1 MNKSQNFSLTLA
13 FILALTHPAFATPAD
28 DLAQTNKEIRT
39 ANANAEKFSVEL
51 KKLKAQEKILAD
63 KMIKTAGE
71 LQASEAELSALEE
84 KMRILNSQI
93 EEKTQTLSAKK
104 KNMAVMVQA
113 AVKLSQTPEEAII
126 LMPGDMQN
134 NMKASRALKMT
145 TDSIKKEAES
155 IRAQMAEL
163 AELKEKVSAN
173 KIDAEKRKADLE
185 EQRKI
190 LKAQIAE
197 HNATQAK
204 IMGEQKAA
212 KAKAQSLAKK
222 AQDLKGLIESLEQE
236 KIEQRIQASKKTGEE
251 IEADNSAPSGYK
263 GKLRSFKSAKG
274 KVRVPA
280 AGRLVQKFGENG
292 RNDTSKGVTISTRAN
307 AQVTAPFDAEVI
319 FTGPFMDYGRV
330 IILRHSDGF
339 HTLLSGLARIDA
351 SVGNYLLEGEPLGN
365 MGERDQSTKLYMEL
379 REDNNPINPAP
390 WVKGMNR

>member
-1 MNKSQNFSLTLA
+1 
-13 FILALTHPAFATPAD
+13 
-28 DLAQTNKEIRT
+28 
-39 ANANAEKFSVEL
+39 
-51 KKLKAQEKILAD
+51 
-63 KMIKTAGE
+63 
-71 LQASEAELSALEE
+71 
-84 KMRILNSQI
+84 
-93 EEKTQTLSAKK
+93 
-104 KNMAVMVQA
+104 MAVMVQA

-173 KIDAEKRKADLE
+173 KIDAEKRKTDLE

-204 IMGEQKAA
+204 IMGEQKEA

-236 KIEQRIQASKKTGEE
+236 KIEQRIQASQKTGDE
-251 IEADNSAPSGYK
+251 IEADTNAPSGYK

-274 KVRVPA
+274 KIRVPA

-390 WVKGMNR
+390 WVKGMNK

>member
-1 MNKSQNFSLTLA
+1 MNKLQNFSLTLA
-13 FILALTHPAFATPAD
+13 LTLTFSQPVFATPAD
-28 DLAQTNKEIRT
+28 DLAQTNKEMRT
-39 ANANAEKFSVEL
+39 ANANAENFSAEL
-51 KKLKAQEKILAD
+51 KKLKAQEKELAD
-63 KMIKTAGE
+63 KMIKTAGA

-93 EEKTQTLSAKK
+93 EEKTATLATKK

-173 KIDAEKRKADLE
+173 KIDAEKRKTDLE

-204 IMGEQKAA
+204 IMGEQKEA

-236 KIEQRIQASKKTGEE
+236 KIEQRIQASQKTGDE
-251 IEADNSAPSGYK
+251 IEADTNAPSGYK

-274 KVRVPA
+274 KIRVPA

-339 HTLLSGLARIDA
+339 HTLLSGLARIDS
-351 SVGNYLLEGEPLGN
+351 SVGDYLLEGEPLGN

-390 WVKGMNR
+390 WVKGMNK